1 MSLLGSSAWAQ
12 NQPSPQFPKRGWAG
26 TVNSAYNS
34 NRVNANWYYTWG
46 RTPHAGSFAEFIPM
60 AWSGI
65 AVSDPVRLAEVTS
78 HSSEWIL
85 GFNEPERPEQANMT
99 VDQAL
104 ALWPILMAAS
114 NGKKLVSPN
123 VGSDAL
129 GKAWMSEFMTK
140 ANQLNAANPG
150 TIRIDAIGM
159 HWYGDVR
166 GTNAWNGL
174 SSQIDFFHDTYT
186 LNGQKLPIWLTEFAG
201 LDFTGGVNPVTQEDN
216 RRFLA
221 GALPMLDA
229 KASLQ
234 RYAWFNWRPEAYL
247 GTLPTGMADT
257 PEAAYTLTDAGELYN
272 GRSYT
277 GSSTTYTVVGN
288 EGTDTFYVSGARLQ
302 NTAANSTRT
311 LHAIDFIESS
321 SRVEGPLNSNIDVR
335 GGFVRVRSGATL
347 GKWLANTFTMAGI
360 PVYNDGAISGK
371 QGFIVL
377 ADGTTVQGSGYIRT
391 EWNADSTPEG
401 IIITESA
408 PGAGGVTINNRIWLN
423 GGQFQVP
430 AGSHTHN
437 GELTLSSNSFANI
450 GGSLTINGP
459 MTGVGTL
466 GKSGTGTLRL
476 NSGLS
481 SNTGA
486 FSVSA
491 GTLIV
496 GNETGSAHGGGTLTI
511 GANGTL
517 AGNGTIGG
525 TSITINGTL
534 APSKVTDR
542 PRSLNINAPLTFGT
556 GARTMMD
563 VGLIVPD
570 SVIST
575 SSIAFAGTLELVPSI
590 LPADLVPMSLFSA
603 QSITG
608 RFASITGVQS
618 TGEANRGLAV
628 LYSPTAVTVTK
639 TILGDTNVDG
649 AVNFVDLLSLARNY
663 GNAGRNW
670 IDGDFSGDGLVDF
683 VDLLALARN
692 YNTSL
697 NAGSPDTFNGPGTG
711 DFEADWAL
719 ALSMAAVP
727 EPATA
732 ALLIAS
738 AGLLL
743 RRRR

>member
-26 TVNSAYNS
+26 TVNSPYNS

-85 GFNEPERPEQANMT
+85 GFNEPERAEQANMT

-104 ALWPILMAAS
+104 ALWPTLMAAS
-114 NGKKLVSPN
+114 NGKKLVSPS
-123 VGSDAL
+123 VGSDVH
-129 GKAWMSEFMTK
+129 GRAWMAEFMTK
-140 ANQLNAANPG
+140 ANALNAANPG

-166 GTNAWNGL
+166 GQNAWTGL

-201 LDFTGGVNPVTQEDN
+201 LDFTNGANPVTQEDN

-234 RYAWFNWRPEAYL
+234 RYAWFNWRPEAYM
-247 GTLPTGMADT
+247 GELPAGAADVDAS
-257 PEAAYTLTDAGELYN
+257 PYTLTPGGDLYN
-272 GRSYT
+272 GR
-277 GSSTTYTVVGN
+277 TYATSQSVTLAGN
-288 EGTDTFYVSGARLQ
+288 EGTDTFYMRGGTIQ
-302 NTAANSTRT
+302 NTTTTPSVRVIRAV
-311 LHAIDFIESS
+311 DFIENS
-321 SRVEGPLNSNIDVR
+321 SRVQGPLNADIEVR
-335 GGFVRVRSGATL
+335 GGFVRVRTDATL
-347 GKWLANTFTMAGI
+347 GKWQANRMTFAGI
-360 PVYNDGAISGK
+360 NVFNDGAISGK

-377 ADGTTVQGSGYIRT
+377 SDGTTVQGSGYIRT

-401 IIITESA
+401 IIITETT
-408 PGAGGVTINNRIWLN
+408 PGAGSVTINNRIWLN
-423 GGQFQVP
+423 GGQYQVP

-437 GELTLSSNSFANI
+437 GELTLASNSFANI
-450 GGSLTINGP
+450 GGSLTMTGP
-459 MTGVGTL
+459 MTGAGTL
-466 GKSGTGTLRL
+466 GKSGLGTLRL
-476 NSGLS
+476 NSGAS
-481 SNTGA
+481 TNTGA

-496 GNETGSAHGGGTLTI
+496 GNETGSAHGLGTLTI

-525 TSITINGTL
+525 TSVTINGTL
-534 APSKVTDR
+534 SPSKVTDR
-542 PRSLNINAPLTFGT
+542 PRALNINAPLTFGT
-556 GARTMMD
+556 GARTIMD

-570 SVIST
+570 SVLSS

-608 RFASITGVQS
+608 RFVSITGVQLP
-618 TGEANRGLAV
+618 GETNRGLAV

-639 TILGDTNVDG
+639 TILGDSNVDG
-649 AVNFVDLLSLARNY
+649 AVNFNDLLNLARNY
-663 GNAGRNW
+663 GSTARNW

-697 NAGSPDTFNGPGTG
+697 NAGSINAFNGPGTG
-711 DFEADWAL
+711 DFETDWAL

-738 AGLLL
+738 SGLLL